1 VSKTILVTGG
11 SRGIGGA
18 VALEAASLGWAVA
31 VGSRRTAQRPNP
43 SSRRSRSEAAV
54 PFPSSVTSRSR
65 PTLCGFDEAEQALG
79 ALDGVVIN
87 AGIVAPSLPLAEMDE
102 PRLRRMVEVNVLGTF
117 VCACESVRRLG
128 VAVVAV
134 GARSCSS
141 RPLRHASGT
150 RRVRGLWGLEGSRRR
165 SRHRAREGDRR

>member
-87 AGIVAPSLPLAEMDE
+87 AGIVAPSLPLAVMDE
-102 PRLRRMVEVNVLGTF
+102 PRLR
-117 VCACESVRRLG
+117 
-128 VAVVAV
+128 
-134 GARSCSS
+134 
-141 RPLRHASGT
+141 LRA
-150 RRVRGLWGLEGSRRR
+150 SRRTLSRAQRNVPSTLTSTMR
-165 SRHRAREGDRR
+165 SSC